1 VSPRPDDQSRF
12 RHSVEE
18 DVRRMQKAVKER
30 GTLLSQTVYLGTVGL
45 LFVLPVVGGAYLGL
59 WLDGLREPYASRW
72 TPSMIVLGV
81 VVGAV
86 NVYYFIREK
95 G

>member
-1 VSPRPDDQSRF
+1 MSPRPDDQSRF

-30 GTLLSQTVYLGTVGL
+30 GTLLAQTVYLGTVGL
-45 LFVLPVVGGAYLGL
+45 LFILPVVGGAYLGL
-59 WLDGLREPYASRW
+59 WLDGLSEPYASRW
-72 TPSMIVLGV
+72 TPSLIVLGV

>member
-1 VSPRPDDQSRF
+1 
-12 RHSVEE
+12 
-18 DVRRMQKAVKER
+18 MQKAVKER

>member
-1 VSPRPDDQSRF
+1 VSPRPDDQFRF
-12 RHSVEE
+12 RRGVEE

-30 GTLLSQTVYLGTVGL
+30 GTLLAQTVYLGTVGL
-45 LFVLPVVGGAYLGL
+45 LFILPVVGCAYLGL
-59 WLDGLREPYASRW
+59 WLDGLAEPYASRW
-72 TPSMIVLGV
+72 TPSLIVLGV